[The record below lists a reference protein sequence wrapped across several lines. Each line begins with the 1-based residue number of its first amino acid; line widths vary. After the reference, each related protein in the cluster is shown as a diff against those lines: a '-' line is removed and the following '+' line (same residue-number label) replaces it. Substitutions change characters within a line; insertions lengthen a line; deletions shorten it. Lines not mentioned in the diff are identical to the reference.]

1 MAIGFSTTPPTTCPW
16 RSPLLFMPLQG
27 VPDWVRILTSTA
39 APVLMQG
46 NDEATFSYTVAI
58 PGNPD
63 APMAANLPSS
73 AAFEWRFHGL
83 ADEVAFWTAQQSP
96 TPGE

>member
-27 VPDWVRILTSTA
+27 VPVWVRILSSTA

-46 NDEATFSYTVAI
+46 NDE
-58 PGNPD
+58 